1 MAMDTAVMGVDTDAA
16 DAAAAAA
23 AEAAFAASLTSDM
36 LASSFA
42 AGDDM
47 LAMDQGWMVDDS
59 QPLVGTRS
67 LTASR
72 HRWWCNVESLA

>member
-1 MAMDTAVMGVDTDAA
+1 MTMDTAVMGVDTDAA
-16 DAAAAAA
+16 DAAAA

-67 LTASR
+67 LTASS
-72 HRWWCNVESLA
+72 HRWWCSVESLA